1 MDYKNEILN
10 KAKIAA
16 VDFENL
22 CRQGV
27 IGFYESCE
35 VTQIFLIEKSSKK
48 IFNYYTLIVFEESDE
63 VGSQPIFLTD
73 KPLSVNER
81 FQLGITQTRI
91 TVSQTQ
97 SLFQEIQKNKFTLNS
112 EPCEIGKELVLLP
125 KQFIPSFW
133 DGSKIPMDNI
143 LKPNYWGDSYV
154 IEFFCEDKPLIKN
167 LNEKDIHTINHYISS
182 NSSISIDLTKIYER
196 TENIIFQFP
205 VTLLAHDDTSA
216 ENESLKET
224 IYTHPKITEPIDL
237 LITAKTSTDKNV
249 TGFFN
254 QKTKSDQ
261 TPIILPLGDSDNV
274 ELTIAKADS
283 SIILHHSLFNYM
295 RSLSGSMNIH
305 DDSKPRDIIDKDGKK
320 HSIELVTPFLL
331 SVNIR
336 KDDFFQQINQR
347 KIENG
352 LIKKSGDCQVFKN
365 GNQKQAYEFVKKLVQ
380 KHSQDS
386 KEICLWDP
394 YLTASDIIET
404 LYFENT
410 GKPFRCIT
418 SLGKAKQIDK
428 KTRLHKAAEKNIEEL
443 TKKSISAK
451 LVAKF
456 RYSSLHEVTHD
467 TIIGRFSRLLRRGLS
482 RFSSHTTVSGD
493 ALNFEHFK
501 KDQMNYFQSRSNNL
515 RVHLDFRCQHA
526 DYGAPFHDRFLI
538 FVPND
543 AHDLPK
549 TYSLGT
555 SVNTLG
561 QKHHIIQKTADARLI
576 LQNFNELWEA
586 LPPDACR
593 IVLFPKDL
601 Q

>member
-1 MDYKNEILN
+1 MDSKNEILN

-22 CRQGV
+22 CKQGV

-48 IFNYYTLIVFEESDE
+48 IFNYYTLIVFEESSEID
-63 VGSQPIFLTD
+63 SQPIFLTD

-81 FQLGITQTRI
+81 FRLGITQTRI
-91 TVSQTQ
+91 TINQAQ
-97 SLFQEIQKNKFTLNS
+97 SLFQEIQKGIFSLNS
-112 EPCEIGKELVLLP
+112 EPCEIGKNFVLLP
-125 KQFIPSFW
+125 KQFIPHSW
-133 DGSKIPMDNI
+133 NGTKIPMGNI
-143 LKPNYWGDSYV
+143 LKPNYWGDSYI

-167 LNEKDIHTINHYISS
+167 LNEKDIHTISHYISS
-182 NSSISIDLTKIYER
+182 NHSISIDLTKIYER

-205 VTLLAHDDTSA
+205 ITLLAHDNTSA

-261 TPIILPLGDSDNV
+261 MPVILPLGDSDNV
-274 ELTIAKADS
+274 ELTIARADS

-295 RSLSGSMNIH
+295 RSLSVSMNINNEEE
-305 DDSKPRDIIDKDGKK
+305 PRNITAKDKKK
-320 HSIELVTPFLL
+320 YLVELVTQIPL

-336 KDDFFQQINQR
+336 ENDFFQQINQR

-352 LIKKSGDCQVFKN
+352 LIEKSGDCQVFKN
-365 GNQKQAYEFVKKLVQ
+365 GNQAQAYEFFKELVQ
-380 KHSQDS
+380 QHNQKA

-428 KTRLHKAAEKNIEEL
+428 KNQLDETTGKNKDFKQFKE
-443 TKKSISAK
+443 AQ
-451 LVAKF
+451 LV
-456 RYSSLHEVTHD
+456 
-467 TIIGRFSRLLRRGLS
+467 
-482 RFSSHTTVSGD
+482 
-493 ALNFEHFK
+493 
-501 KDQMNYFQSRSNNL
+501 YFQKHSNNL

-526 DYGAPFHDRFLI
+526 NYGVPFHDRFLI

-555 SVNTLG
+555 SVNALG

-576 LQNFNELWEA
+576 LQNFNELWDA
-586 LPPDACR
+586 LPPDVCR

>member
-16 VDFENL
+16 IDFENL

-63 VGSQPIFLTD
+63 VGLQPIFFTD

-81 FQLGITQTRI
+81 FQLGITQARI

-112 EPCEIGKELVLLP
+112 KPCEIGKKLVLLP
-125 KQFIPSFW
+125 KQFIPRFW
-133 DGSKIPMDNI
+133 DGSKIPMGNI
-143 LKPNYWGDSYV
+143 LKPNYWGDSYI

-320 HSIELVTPFLL
+320 HSIELVTLFPL

-365 GNQKQAYEFVKKLVQ
+365 GNRTQAYEFVKKLLQ
-380 KHSQDS
+380 KHSQDI

-428 KTRLHKAAEKNIEEL
+428 KNQLDETTRKDIDFKQ
-443 TKKSISAK
+443 
-451 LVAKF
+451 
-456 RYSSLHEVTHD
+456 
-467 TIIGRFSRLLRRGLS
+467 
-482 RFSSHTTVSGD
+482 
-493 ALNFEHFK
+493 FK
-501 KDQMNYFQSRSNNL
+501 KDQLVYFQKHSNNL

-576 LQNFNELWEA
+576 LQNFNELWDS
-586 LPPDACR
+586 LSPDACR